1 MGYVTS
7 YNFAT
12 SFKEPDDKINFFMK
26 FKSSSS
32 KFVNHF
38 GSEFKIIT
46 SSLYLSINFNKI
58 KVKFDI
64 IKVLWLLILIK
75 LYLNILFILK

>member
-58 KVKFDI
+58 KVKFNI
-64 IKVLWLLILIK
+64 VKVLWLLILI
-75 LYLNILFILK
+75 ILKIYLIK